1 MESKSVA
8 ALKAMQAAQKSLEL
22 YNEEKKSA

>member
-8 ALKAMQAAQKSLEL
+8 SPRTMQAAQKSLEL